1 VPGIPHIPRKNAGS
15 LLFGSPHDGTFPLAR
30 RKLGVSYGFIVQR
43 WLTSVTFHEYARN
56 QREPDMA
63 IPLNE
68 VTVAEIQLRGIIT
81 GGGAGE
87 IRTSFVFHFRRLA
100 TAIDPTKT
108 AINTAFQANISA
120 SIAAALNVD
129 WSATTNTVRYIQ
141 DALDAPTEFAN
152 ADDGAITGDR
162 LQSYASAYLLMRSA
176 VRGRF
181 YRGSKHLG
189 PFSESDVTHATG
201 CDIFNAGAVTRLQ
214 TICTDI
220 LAGFTDATL
229 NVWVPCILSRAK
241 SQLTE
246 NPTTV
251 VTNDVVQIL
260 PNQRLGT
267 EIRRKA
273 PSLY

>member
-1 VPGIPHIPRKNAGS
+1 
-15 LLFGSPHDGTFPLAR
+15 
-30 RKLGVSYGFIVQR
+30 
-43 WLTSVTFHEYARN
+43 
-56 QREPDMA
+56 MA
-63 IPLNE
+63 IPMNE

-100 TAIDPTKT
+100 TAVDPTKT

-176 VRGRF
+176 VRGRE

-201 CDIFNAGAVTRLQ
+201 CDIFNAGAVTRLT

-220 LAGFTDATL
+220 LGGFTDATL
-229 NVWVPCILSRAK
+229 NVWVPCILSRK
-241 SQLTE
+241 LSQLTE